1 MPENRIR
8 LINTNHLVF
17 SFTEDAMQTKSWKVK
32 EAADDKSALALS
44 DSLNVSSVIAHLLLQ
59 RGITNFFEAKSFFRP
74 SLESLHDPF
83 LMNGMQEAT
92 QRVIQ
97 ALTTNEKICV
107 YGDYDVDGTCSA
119 ALMYLFLKEL
129 GAKVETYIPNRITEG
144 YGVSITSIDILKER
158 GINLLITVDCG
169 ITAVEEIAHAKKLGI
184 ETIVCDHHKPKDI
197 LPDAYAVLDPIKPG
211 CTYPFKHLSG
221 AGVAFK
227 LAVAVGERIGKKDM
241 ALKYLDL
248 VALAGAADIVPL
260 MDENR
265 ILVKEGID
273 LINTNPRPGIL
284 ALIKSARMEPGN
296 LSAGQIVFTIAPRIN
311 AVGRLGDAIRAVDLF
326 TTDNP
331 KKALELAQVLEDEN
345 IERRKI
351 DEMTFSHAMQLV
363 DSEIDFDANLGIVL
377 HYEDWHPGVI
387 GIVASRLV
395 EKFHRPAVMLTTIDG
410 VAKGSARSVPG
421 FNIYEALQNCDD
433 LLLQFGGHEAAAGLA
448 VEIDKLD
455 EFKQRFNAVL
465 RQSMTSENIVHEI
478 NIDAKLSFSEISP
491 KFLRV
496 LDQFAPF
503 GPGNMRP
510 VFLSEDVSLV
520 YQPRIVGS
528 NHIVT
533 SLKQNGNDK
542 IFDAI
547 GFNLGA
553 FATHID
559 KEKNLV
565 DIVYTIES
573 VQKDGKTYPQIR
585 LKDIYV
591 KENNIVEK

>member
-1 MPENRIR
+1 
-8 LINTNHLVF
+8 
-17 SFTEDAMQTKSWKVK
+17 MQTKSWKVK

-158 GINLLITVDCG
+158 GINFLITVDCG

-260 MDENR
+260 IDENR

-591 KENNIVEK
+591 KENNIVEKW